1 MKRVLI
7 ALLAVI
13 LCTHAHAADH
23 LVLVTIDG
31 LRWQEV
37 FSGYDPELIQHDK
50 YTENKARL
58 IEQFGGK
65 SAREK
70 RQKLLPFIWSTI
82 EKHGVLAGNR
92 NKESQ
97 ANVTNNW
104 WFSYPGYNEILTG
117 RADPNLNSNEAIPNA
132 NITFLEWLQTKPG
145 FKKNIAAFGSWGVF
159 SAIINQ
165 ERSGIFV
172 NAGLEPAI
180 WPQVSARARFLNDLQ
195 GQLPV
200 FWEDVRPDAFTYG
213 LAKEYLIQKKP
224 KVLYIALGETDD
236 FAHDE
241 QYHQYLQSAHRSDA
255 ILADLWNTLQ
265 TLEGYR
271 DNTNLLVTVDHGRGN
286 TAETWP
292 HHASGPALTQ
302 YFGKKDHPHQEG
314 IPGSNEIWIAA
325 LGPDIKH
332 IGEASGGATLYQNQ
346 VAATALRLLGFTPS
360 DFDKHAGP
368 AIASILNN
376 QKVQ

>member
-13 LCTHAHAADH
+13 LCTHAHTADH

-70 RQKLLPFIWSTI
+70 RQKLLPFIWGTI

-92 NKESQ
+92 DKESQ

-117 RADPNLNSNEAIPNA
+117 RADPNINSNEAIPNA
-132 NITFLEWLQTKPG
+132 NITFLEWLQTKPR

-159 SAIINQ
+159 SAIINR

-180 WPQVSARARFLNDLQ
+180 WPQVSVRARFLNDLQ

-200 FWEDVRPDAFTYG
+200 FWEDVRPDDFTYG

-241 QYHQYLQSAHRSDA
+241 QYLQSAHRSDT

-332 IGEASGGATLYQNQ
+332 IGEASGGATLYQSQ

-360 DFDKHAGP
+360 DFDKYAGP